1 MEGMGDGVRHAARRG
16 ARSKRAAE
24 AGLESRG
31 GQLPRMNTSI
41 ISEPGASRSAVC
53 GSMRSKQKELASRSV
68 GMYPFSHS
76 RSPELRA

>member
-1 MEGMGDGVRHAARRG
+1 M
-16 ARSKRAAE
+16 
-24 AGLESRG
+24 
-31 GQLPRMNTSI
+31 
-41 ISEPGASRSAVC
+41 SEPGASSSAIL